1 MEETNI
7 SEPVSIQKPSII
19 IPNDFNHLISQ
30 RLHIE
35 FERAD
40 LQNNVNKLE
49 YFYEHHKEFCEYYM
63 RVTDVLYDWK
73 NYHAFIN
80 SKMN

>member
-7 SEPVSIQKPSII
+7 LEPVSIQKPSII
-19 IPNDFNHLISQ
+19 IPNDFNLLMSQ

-63 RVTDVLYDWK
+63 KITDVVYDWK
-73 NYHAFIN
+73 NYRAFLN
-80 SKMN
+80 SKIN